1 MEATKISLKTRLS
14 RLTPGQMVLYGIIAL
29 IFIWFIFA
37 CMVLPILNL
46 LKMVFFEGGT
56 LSLDSFQ
63 KLIKSPRAMKA
74 LRNSFILA
82 PTLSLTVGFVGIS
95 LVLITEYFDVKGA
108 SVLRLGYMT
117 TLIYGGVTL
126 VSGYKFIY
134 SNTGVLTNLMANI
147 FPNFDRNWFTG
158 YWAVLFVMTFSC
170 TSNHMIFLRN
180 AMRAVDFQTVEA
192 ARNMGANQWY
202 ILRRVVLPVL
212 LPSLFA
218 VTILTF
224 ITGLCAMSA
233 PLLVGGKDF
242 QTINPMIK
250 QFADMTTTSAKSLS
264 ATLSLIL
271 GLATMLLLAVM
282 TAIERRG
289 HYMSVSKVKTK
300 IIKQKINNPVVN
312 VLVHIYAYALFVIYV
327 IPVVLIVLFSFS
339 DSAHIQQR
347 QLDFSTFSLK
357 NYGELLSKVTAY
369 KPFLVS
375 IAYSALAAMIAGT
388 LIVIAC
394 RFIQKRRGSFIAT
407 VLEYSLMIPW
417 LLPSTMIA
425 LSLMLAFNQPR
436 WYMFNKPLIATL
448 QLLLIGY
455 VIIKLPFTM
464 RMTKAAFFGLDNALE
479 DAAKNM
485 GAGGFYTFR
494 RVVFPVLL
502 PTVMAIAALNFN
514 GLLTDYDMS
523 AFLHH
528 PANPTLGVKI
538 KSLTDEMG
546 NSSDGVALTFV
557 YAVLMMII
565 SAIVLYLVYGRG
577 GRDNMQE

>member
-1 MEATKISLKTRLS
+1 MQAVKIPLKTRLK
-14 RLTPGQMVLYGIIAL
+14 RMTPGQIAL
-29 IFIWFIFA
+29 TCVMGAVFIWFIFA
-37 CMVLPILNL
+37 CMILPILNL
-46 LKMVFFEGGT
+46 LRNVFFDGGS
-56 LSLDSFQ
+56 LSLVSFQ
-63 KLIKSPRAMKA
+63 KLFKSSKAMKS

-82 PTLSLTVGFVGIS
+82 PTLSLTVGLVGIS
-95 LVLITEYFDVKGA
+95 LVLITEYFDIKG
-108 SVLRLGYMT
+108 SKVLRLGYMT

-126 VSGYKFIY
+126 VSGYKFVY
-134 SNTGVLTNLMANI
+134 SNNGVLTTFLASI
-147 FPNFDRNWFTG
+147 FPNMDKNWFTG
-158 YWAVLFVMTFSC
+158 YWAVLFTMTFSC

-180 AMRAVDFQTVEA
+180 AMRSVDFQTVEA
-192 ARNMGANQWY
+192 ARNMGASQWY

-233 PLLVGGKDF
+233 PLMVGGTNF

-250 QFADMTTTSAKSLS
+250 QFADMTTTSAKSLA

-271 GLATMLLLAVM
+271 GISTMILLAIM

-300 IIKQKINNPVVN
+300 IVKQKINNPVVS
-312 VLVHIYAYALFVIYV
+312 VLVHIYAYVLFIIYV
-327 IPVVLIVLFSFS
+327 IPVVLIVLFSLS
-339 DSAHIQQR
+339 DSSHISTR
-347 QLDFSTFSLK
+347 QLDFSTFSLQ
-357 NYGELLSKVTAY
+357 NYASLLQKTSSY
-369 KPFLVS
+369 RPFLVS
-375 IAYSALAAMIAGT
+375 ICYSALAAV
-388 LIVIAC
+388 IVGLLVVVAC
-394 RFIQKRRGSFIAT
+394 RFIQKHRNSASGTA
-407 VLEYSLMIPW
+407 LEYGLMLPW

-425 LSLMLAFNQPR
+425 LSLIMNYSQPR
-436 WYMFNKPLIATL
+436 WYMFNRTLVATL
-448 QLLLIGY
+448 VLLLIGY

-464 RMTKAAFFGLDNALE
+464 RMTKAAFFGLDDALE
-479 DAAKNM
+479 DASKNL
-485 GAGGFYTFR
+485 GAGEFYTFR
-494 RVVFPVLL
+494 RVIFPVLL

-523 AFLHH
+523 AFLYS
-528 PANPTLGVKI
+528 PAYPTLGVKI

-577 GRDNMQE
+577 GRDNIKE

>member
-1 MEATKISLKTRLS
+1 MQAIKIPLKVRLA
-14 RLTPGQMVLYGIIAL
+14 RMTPGQMVLFCVCTL
-29 IFIWFIFA
+29 IFVWFIMA
-37 CMVLPILNL
+37 CMILPIFNL
-46 LKMVFFEGGT
+46 LKTVFFEGGT
-56 LSLDSFQ
+56 LSLDAFN
-63 KLIKSPRAMKA
+63 KLLKSKKAMKA
-74 LRNSFILA
+74 LQNSFILA
-82 PTLSLTVGFVGIS
+82 PTLSITVGLVGIS
-95 LVLITEYFDVKGA
+95 LVLITEYFDIKGA
-108 SVLRLGYMT
+108 NILRLGYMT

-134 SNTGVLTNLMANI
+134 SNLGVLTNLMSSI
-147 FPNFDRNWFTG
+147 FPNMNRNWFTG

-180 AMRAVDFQTVEA
+180 AMRSVDFQTVEA
-192 ARNMGANQWY
+192 ARNMGASQWY

-218 VTILTF
+218 VTVLTF

-250 QFADMTTTSAKSLS
+250 EFADMTTTSAKSIA
-264 ATLSLIL
+264 ATLSLVL
-271 GLATMLLLAVM
+271 GLATMLLLAIM

-300 IIKQKINNPVVN
+300 IVKQKINNPVVN
-312 VLVHIYAYALFVIYV
+312 VLVHIYAYVLFVIYV
-327 IPVVLIVLFSFS
+327 VPVVLIVLFSFS

-357 NYGELLSKVTAY
+357 NYGELLSKTTAY

-375 IAYSALAAMIAGT
+375 IIYSALAAV
-388 LIVIAC
+388 IVGLLVLVAC
-394 RFIQKRRGSFIAT
+394 RYITKRRNSIAAT
-407 VLEYSLMIPW
+407 TLEYSLMLPW

-479 DAAKNM
+479 DASRNL
-485 GAGGFYTFR
+485 GAGQLYTFR
-494 RVVFPVLL
+494 RVIFPVLL

-514 GLLTDYDMS
+514 GLLTDYDVS

-528 PANPTLGVKI
+528 PTNPTLGVKI
-538 KSLTDEMG
+538 KSLTEEMG

-565 SAIVLYLVYGRG
+565 SAVVLYLVYGRG
-577 GRDNMQE
+577 GRDNIKE